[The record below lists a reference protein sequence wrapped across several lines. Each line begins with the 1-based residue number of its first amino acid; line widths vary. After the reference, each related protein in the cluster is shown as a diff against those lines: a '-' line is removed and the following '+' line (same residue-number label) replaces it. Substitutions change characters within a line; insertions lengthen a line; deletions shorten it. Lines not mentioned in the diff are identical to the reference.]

1 MRQLY
6 LLKLDEAL
14 QKVKNIEYL
23 QDKIDWMLQVIKQYF
38 ERMEGVEGSTTQSIA
53 GIEHL
58 YREQILKIGLMHK
71 KGNKNLEY

>member
-23 QDKIDWMLQVIKQYF
+23 QDKIDWILQDIKQYF

-58 YREQILKIGLMHK
+58 YRGQILK
-71 KGNKNLEY
+71 NRTNA